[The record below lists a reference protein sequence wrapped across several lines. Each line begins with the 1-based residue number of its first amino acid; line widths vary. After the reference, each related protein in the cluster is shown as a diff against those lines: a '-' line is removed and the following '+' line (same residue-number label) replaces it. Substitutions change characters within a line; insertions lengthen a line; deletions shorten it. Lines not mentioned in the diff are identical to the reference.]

1 MLVDNLGKIL
11 MANASMESLSGYCA
25 GTLDGQNIDI
35 FLPSDLRTKRTQS
48 MCDYFALRK
57 SRSMGSVDLQLLRRD
72 GKIIPV
78 DVSVGHTENDVIQ
91 HSVVFVRDMTARKTL
106 EATLKHQAT
115 HDELTGLS
123 NRWLFRLQ
131 LNKAVVKADRSK
143 CHMAILFLD
152 LDFFKNVN
160 DTYGHATGDALLVQV
175 AARMR
180 SVVRE
185 SDTLARMGGDEFAIL
200 LTDLPNVDE
209 AVHVAAKLLVAL
221 QPAYRLKDQVLH
233 SGASLGVAFYP
244 DDSQD
249 CDTLLRY
256 ADLAMYQ
263 AKQAGRGTYAC
274 YSYEMDHKVRESM
287 QLHTRLKE
295 AIEQN
300 LLELHYQPQ
309 VGVESGLIVGVEALL
324 RWDDPVLGPVSPA
337 RFIPVAEATG
347 LILTLSAWVLRE
359 ACRQIATWSTNG
371 TPVRVAINVS
381 AQQFRQP
388 DLPEQVRSA
397 LALAG
402 AHAEWLDIEI
412 TESAAMAQPELAR
425 EHIDALVRMGCRV
438 ALDDFGTGYS
448 SLGYLKVLPVS
459 KLKIDKIFMD
469 GIPNDAGNVTLSRAI
484 ISLAHSMGMTLVAE
498 GVETPAQL
506 QFLYQNNCEIYQGWL
521 YSKAINASAMT
532 TLLNADPP
540 ESEEL

>member
-1 MLVDNLGKIL
+1 MLVDQLGNIL
-11 MANASMESLSGYCA
+11 IANASMESLSGYAA
-25 GTLDGQNIDI
+25 GALDGKNIDI
-35 FLPSDLRTKRTQS
+35 FLPSHLRTIYAPS

-57 SRSMGSVDLQLLRRD
+57 SRSMSSVGLQLLRRD
-72 GKIIPV
+72 GVNLPV
-78 DVSVGHTENDVIQ
+78 DVSVGQAYDDGVQ
-91 HSVVFVRDMTARKTL
+91 HAVVFVRDMTARKQL
-106 EATLKHQAT
+106 EATLEYQAT

-131 LNKAVVKADRSK
+131 LSQAVIQADRGK
-143 CHMAILFLD
+143 RHIAVIFLD

-160 DTYGHATGDALLVQV
+160 DSYGHGTGDDLLVQV

-180 SVVRE
+180 GVVRE

-200 LTDLPNVDE
+200 LTDLPNSDE
-209 AVHVAAKLLVAL
+209 AIRVAAKLLVAL
-221 QPAYRLKDQVLH
+221 QPAYCLNSQVLH
-233 SGASLGVAFYP
+233 SGASLGLAFYP
-244 DDSQD
+244 DDTQD
-249 CDTLLRY
+249 SDTLLRY

-295 AIEQN
+295 AIEKE

-309 VGVESGLIVGVEALL
+309 VGVESGQIVGAEALL
-324 RWDDPVLGPVSPA
+324 RWDDPVLGQVSPA

-347 LILTLSAWVLRE
+347 LILALSAWVLRE
-359 ACRQIATWSTNG
+359 ACRQIATWSGNG
-371 TPVRVAINVS
+371 TPVRVAINIS
-381 AQQFRQP
+381 AQQFRQR
-388 DLPEQVRSA
+388 DLPEVVRSA

-402 AHAEWLDIEI
+402 AQAEWLDIEI
-412 TESAAMAQPELAR
+412 TESVAMAQPDLAR
-425 EHIDALVRMGCRV
+425 EHIKALAHMGCRV

-459 KLKIDKIFMD
+459 KLKIDKCFMD
-469 GIPNDAGNVTLSRAI
+469 GVPNDAGNVTISRAI

-498 GVETPAQL
+498 GVETQAQL

-521 YSKAINASAMT
+521 FSKAITASELT
-532 TLLNADPP
+532 SLLTVSQM
-540 ESEEL
+540 EFVGV